1 MIAGTQNQDERIE
14 PVKQPWLKL
23 KRTRFVVASALLLLA
38 FWYFQGSLQ
47 AWQSGAMAVSAKNV
61 LIAQVEQG
69 ELVRDVAIN
78 GKVVAANAPALFA
91 SEAGQVNFLVK
102 PGQTVL
108 RGDVLA
114 EITSPELDAYL
125 KQQQAE
131 LAQLKLAATRGNLSD
146 KEGLLDLERALDSAK
161 VQLTAAKREK
171 QRADLSYQKQVM
183 SEVDYAKINDAL
195 DEAELYYSHA
205 EKRVALSKE
214 RLAFERQTREYA
226 VEKQALNLSEV
237 ERRKAALTITSP
249 VNGVVGNWLVDDKAK
264 VAANSALIS
273 VVDLSEYEAEL
284 SVPEYYADELGLGL
298 QVQIK
303 LGDSVMLG
311 EIIAISP
318 EITGNQVQVRASL
331 SNSTNFSLRQNQRLN
346 ARIEFERKRNV
357 LKLKRGAFVASSGGQ
372 FVYRINREGMAEKVP
387 VSIGATSVD
396 YVEVAGLNL
405 GDSII
410 ISDYDKFQQANQLL
424 IEQL

>member
-1 MIAGTQNQDERIE
+1 M
-14 PVKQPWLKL
+14 
-23 KRTRFVVASALLLLA
+23 
-38 FWYFQGSLQ
+38 
-47 AWQSGAMAVSAKNV
+47 
-61 LIAQVEQG
+61 
-69 ELVRDVAIN
+69 
-78 GKVVAANAPALFA
+78 
-91 SEAGQVNFLVK
+91 
-102 PGQTVL
+102 
-108 RGDVLA
+108 
-114 EITSPELDAYL
+114 
-125 KQQQAE
+125 
-131 LAQLKLAATRGNLSD
+131 
-146 KEGLLDLERALDSAK
+146 LE
-161 VQLTAAKREK
+161 EC
-171 QRADLSYQKQVM
+171 
-183 SEVDYAKINDAL
+183 
-195 DEAELYYSHA
+195 
-205 EKRVALSKE
+205 
-214 RLAFERQTREYA
+214 
-226 VEKQALNLSEV
+226 
-237 ERRKAALTITSP
+237 
-249 VNGVVGNWLVDDKAK
+249 
-264 VAANSALIS
+264 IS

>member
-1 MIAGTQNQDERIE
+1 MIAGTQNQDEQI
-14 PVKQPWLKL
+14 QPLRKPWF
-23 KRTRFVVASALLLLA
+23 KRPMARGFIGLCVVALLI
-38 FWYFQGSLQ
+38 WYFRANLH
-47 AWQSGAMAVSAKNV
+47 AWQSGALPVSAKNI

-69 ELVRDVAIN
+69 ELVRDVAIS

-91 SEAGQVNFLVK
+91 SEPGQVNFLVK
-102 PGQTVL
+102 PGQTVEK
-108 RGDVLA
+108 GNILA
-114 EITSPELDAYL
+114 QISSPELDAYL

-161 VQLTAAKREK
+161 VRLIAAKREK
-171 QRADLSYQKQVM
+171 QRADLSYKKQVM

-226 VEKQALNLSEV
+226 VEKQALNVNEAM
-237 ERRKAALTITSP
+237 RRKAALTITSP

-284 SVPEYYADELGLGL
+284 NVPEYYADELGLGL

-303 LGDSVMLG
+303 LGDSIMLG

-318 EITGNQVQVRASL
+318 EITANQVQVRASL
-331 SNSTNFSLRQNQRLN
+331 THSQQFSLRQNQRLN
-346 ARIEFERKRNV
+346 ARIEFERKSNV
-357 LKLKRGAFVASSGGQ
+357 MKLKRGAFVASSGGQ
-372 FVYRINREGMAEKVP
+372 YVYRINSDGYAEKVA
-387 VSIGATSVD
+387 VAIGATSVD
-396 YVEVAGLNL
+396 YVEVAGLNF
-405 GDSII
+405 GDAII

-424 IEQL
+424 IEKL